1 MLPTPFENTVYE
13 FAIGEE
19 SFGFWD
25 FDPNRPEQD
34 YQLYCF
40 DRKKF
45 SLTAEDG
52 DESSVL
58 NRGEKRVELIIQK
71 DTRDEVY
78 ESCYPIRDWNREI
91 IQYQTYNLDGLTN
104 FDGTSV
110 AIVEP
115 PYSRGLPQFFDCCGN
130 SVLGFSVMDY
140 FSDPEAYDT
149 EDITNDLL
157 SLDYSFGNYPFF
169 SRRGLGANYTFNT
182 RNDTERLQWSFSS
195 NDSNYRWKSQL
206 SFGTSPLEGGQF
218 ENQQNWVGREAIE
231 KFWEKLEEY
240 ELEELKGNQ
249 GIPQFNE
256 ISSLEISTKNTGESF
271 RNTPLYLNLTRQQIT
286 LGEKYVGDAV
296 QANLLTK
303 FKKEWLVSEMK
314 GQEIAFEDEVEI
326 LINHVGLDGFNPE
339 LENRRMN
346 FEVMLTQYREGS
358 NPGVQSDSEDR
369 LLLSLPIDM
378 NSVSDGIEFSH
389 NEEGTMKLIKADG
402 SEIEK
407 TIQPNSNVFTLTDT
421 DQDILESYL
430 SILNRFYTQL
440 DEANRQYLESF
451 FDVKSYASVYFNN
464 NFINSSSPL
473 WRSFD
478 LFEGP
483 IEYYDDNSVNFENL
497 LFFNE
502 YQHAVQII
510 SGEGNSRDIC
520 IGIGNKTS
528 DVVTARLAIKG
539 PENYE
544 FNDALPESNDLVLS
558 SYQLNWASN
567 DQPQCVSVRTSE
579 TYNDNAYDR
588 VEAYYFIEI
597 IPEISATTYRSN
609 KFMVQVLDKYR

>member
-1 MLPTPFENTVYE
+1 MFRQKN
-13 FAIGEE
+13 
-19 SFGFWD
+19 
-25 FDPNRPEQD
+25 
-34 YQLYCF
+34 
-40 DRKKF
+40 

-249 GIPQFNE
+249 V
-256 ISSLEISTKNTGESF
+256 
-271 RNTPLYLNLTRQQIT
+271 Y
-286 LGEKYVGDAV
+286 
-296 QANLLTK
+296 
-303 FKKEWLVSEMK
+303 
-314 GQEIAFEDEVEI
+314 
-326 LINHVGLDGFNPE
+326 
-339 LENRRMN
+339 
-346 FEVMLTQYREGS
+346 
-358 NPGVQSDSEDR
+358 
-369 LLLSLPIDM
+369 LSL
-378 NSVSDGIEFSH
+378 
-389 NEEGTMKLIKADG
+389 MK
-402 SEIEK
+402 
-407 TIQPNSNVFTLTDT
+407 
-421 DQDILESYL
+421 
-430 SILNRFYTQL
+430 
-440 DEANRQYLESF
+440 
-451 FDVKSYASVYFNN
+451 
-464 NFINSSSPL
+464 SPL
-473 WRSFD
+473 
-478 LFEGP
+478 
-483 IEYYDDNSVNFENL
+483 
-497 LFFNE
+497 
-502 YQHAVQII
+502 
-510 SGEGNSRDIC
+510 
-520 IGIGNKTS
+520 
-528 DVVTARLAIKG
+528 
-539 PENYE
+539 
-544 FNDALPESNDLVLS
+544 
-558 SYQLNWASN
+558 
-567 DQPQCVSVRTSE
+567 
-579 TYNDNAYDR
+579 
-588 VEAYYFIEI
+588 
-597 IPEISATTYRSN
+597 
-609 KFMVQVLDKYR
+609 